1 MVNFELVLE
10 MANTIAEGNIP
21 HGMDFND
28 FCIKFYL
35 ETKVIPLS
43 KFLKLKGFSNKMPKI
58 MNTRKAGEVLFE
70 SKNNNDILEIL
81 KKEGYSNI
89 PQLNYSAIMVLRKT
103 TLDKNWKKVISYLKG
118 EGTIEEIIRNSKKLL
133 IPEEREKINEYVQ
146 SELNLN
152 STELTWLLDKFN
164 KIQNNKKVL
173 NSLKKLVW
181 IIFIYLMN
189 NTSFRKF

>member
-10 MANTIAEGNIP
+10 MANIIAQGDIP
-21 HGMDFND
+21 KGMDFND

-43 KFLKLKGFSNKMPKI
+43 KFLRIKGFSNKMPKI

-70 SKNNNDILEIL
+70 SKNNPDILELI
-81 KKEGYSNI
+81 KKEGYSDI
-89 PQLNYSAIMVLRKT
+89 PQLNYSAIMILRKT
-103 TLDKNWKKVISYLKG
+103 SLEKNWKKTISYLKG
-118 EGTIEEIIRNSKKLL
+118 EGTIDEIIRSNKKIL

-152 STELTWLLDKFN
+152 STELHWLLDKFN
-164 KIQNNKKVL
+164 KIQNNKKVI
-173 NSLKKLVW
+173 NSIKKL
-181 IIFIYLMN
+181 L
-189 NTSFRKF
+189 

>member
-10 MANTIAEGNIP
+10 MANIIAQGDIP
-21 HGMDFND
+21 KGMDFND

-43 KFLKLKGFSNKMPKI
+43 KFLRMKGFSNKMPKI

-70 SKNNNDILEIL
+70 SKNNPDILELI
-81 KKEGYSNI
+81 KKEGYSDI
-89 PQLNYSAIMVLRKT
+89 PQLNYSAIMILRKT
-103 TLDKNWKKVISYLKG
+103 SLEKNWKKVISYLKG
-118 EGTIEEIIRNSKKLL
+118 EGTIDEIIRSNKKIL

-152 STELTWLLDKFN
+152 STELHWLLDKFN
-164 KIQNNKKVL
+164 KIQNNKKVI
-173 NSLKKLVW
+173 NSIKKL
-181 IIFIYLMN
+181 L
-189 NTSFRKF
+189 